1 MSMELEPSLT
11 RWVEAQLIDADQARR
26 IRAFETA
33 QAPVRRA
40 RWPVIVA
47 LAFGGI
53 MLAAG
58 ILLFVSAH
66 WDELSPA
73 QRMTIL
79 VAAVGGFHLA
89 GAFAQ
94 ERFPALAIT
103 MHAAGTV
110 SLGGAIALAGQIFNM
125 QEHWPTAVLLWAAGA
140 VAGWLLLH
148 EWPQL
153 VIAAV
158 LIPWWLLGEW
168 IEAVPGSANYRVVSV
183 GVLMLAICYLSVRMP
198 GADSRDDHTR
208 LALAWMGGL
217 ALLPS
222 AVAVALAHEIWNRST
237 LHPTLLAI
245 GWTGAIVLPLAFA
258 WAFRRTA
265 AWMNAVAAIWVMGL
279 SLLADQRAEIG
290 IYAWCALGAAGMIA
304 WGISEF
310 RPERINLGMAG
321 FAITVIAFFF
331 SSVMDKLGRSTSLIV
346 LGTLLLAGG
355 WQWEKLRRR
364 LLTQVRV
371 GGAQ

>member
-125 QEHWPTAVLLWAAGA
+125 QEHWPTGMLLWAAGA
-140 VAGWLLLH
+140 VCAWVLLGHWPQMGLAAILVPAWLIGEWTEAAPSSGWRVAAAGVLLLAFSYLTTSR
-148 EWPQL
+148 PVL
-153 VIAAV
+153 V
-158 LIPWWLLGEW
+158 WL
-168 IEAVPGSANYRVVSV
+168 
-183 GVLMLAICYLSVRMP
+183 
-198 GADSRDDHTR
+198 
-208 LALAWMGGL
+208 GGI

-222 AVAVALAHEIWNRST
+222 AFALSLEGGTASYKT
-237 LHPTLLAI
+237 GTGLLVVGWAAAI
-245 GWTGAIVLPLAFA
+245 LLPLA
-258 WAFRRTA
+258 
-265 AWMNAVAAIWVMGL
+265 VAALARGVQAWINGVAAMWVVVLGFL
-279 SLLADQRAEIG
+279 GEQRAELAVYG
-290 IYAWCALGAAGMIA
+290 WCALGAAG
-304 WGISEF
+304 
-310 RPERINLGMAG
+310 
-321 FAITVIAFFF
+321 
-331 SSVMDKLGRSTSLIV
+331 
-346 LGTLLLAGG
+346 
-355 WQWEKLRRR
+355 
-364 LLTQVRV
+364 
-371 GGAQ
+371 